1 MRKETNEAMNAL
13 VQDLVNTPLDL
24 PKTSGDL
31 TELICIVD
39 STESDLCDC
48 VNELCL
54 KCGNYHESY
63 LGACNGCRWKE
74 VKYGFYQ
81 D

>member
-1 MRKETNEAMNAL
+1 MRNGTAVAL
-13 VQDLVNTPLDL
+13 NKLTSALATDPIDLGKASVA
-24 PKTSGDL
+24 L

-39 STESDLCDC
+39 GTESDLKDC
-48 VNELCL
+48 VNELCYQ
-54 KCGNYHESY
+54 CGKYSEQH

-74 VKYGFYQ
+74 VKDGFY

>member
-39 STESDLCDC
+39 STESDLRDC

-63 LGACNGCRWKE
+63 LGACDGCRWKV
-74 VKYGFYQ
+74 VKEGFR
-81 D
+81 